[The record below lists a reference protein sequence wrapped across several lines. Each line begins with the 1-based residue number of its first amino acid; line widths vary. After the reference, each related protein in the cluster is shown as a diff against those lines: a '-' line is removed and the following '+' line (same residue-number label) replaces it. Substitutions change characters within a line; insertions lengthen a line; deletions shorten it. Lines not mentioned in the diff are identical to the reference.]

1 MVSEGTPTKRSLVAL
16 ALLALLFS
24 GTVQALISPPLN
36 LWPLHPVSWVPAL
49 LVLERLRGGRAL
61 LAGWL
66 VGASA
71 QAAIFYWVVH
81 TVQTFSNLPTW
92 AAILVLI
99 GFAGVWGF
107 YAAVF
112 AWGYGFIR
120 RAAGWLWPVAI
131 PAWFVACEYLNPQLF
146 PYFQGV
152 AWYQQPWMF
161 LVTGLTGVPGV
172 TFFVLVCNC
181 LVLAAIHQ
189 RRSPSADNRRAVIA
203 GAVAL
208 ASFAVVALG
217 YSQIRLH
224 KIERAEATAD
234 TTRFALLQTNLTV
247 PKSRALSR
255 RGPFAHANL
264 YVDAAKA
271 AIDADP
277 DIDVFVWPEGG
288 MRGSASSRRNE
299 RVLAFADEYDV
310 EIWTGGGGT
319 SVTEDGRRAHHNAAF
334 RIDADG
340 VIGPRYD
347 KNILLP
353 FGEFMPLAGV
363 FPVLRKI
370 KGVGNFDP
378 GRGLVVHETP
388 HGSFVFLICY
398 EAIRH
403 RFVRGGFAAGA
414 DILVNITNDAWF
426 GDTSNPSQHLMLS
439 AIQSAEYG
447 VPLVRTAT
455 TGISAFV
462 DARGVI
468 VDQSEVFTEA
478 LLVRDVK
485 RVRLPTIYAALGDW
499 FAWLCILASAIGLVR
514 GAGLAAPTGRRRWI
528 AWTAVGVA
536 TLTVPL
542 AWLPNPYLPTAD
554 WVMWGVALAS
564 ISAVGWRWRNP

>member
-1 MVSEGTPTKRSLVAL
+1 MAAERTPTKRSLVAIAVL
-16 ALLALLFS
+16 ALVFS

-36 LWPLHPVSWVPAL
+36 LWPLHPISWVPAL
-49 LVLERLRGGRAL
+49 FVLERLRGGRAL

-99 GFAGVWGF
+99 GYAGLWGF

-112 AWGYGFIR
+112 AWGYGAIR
-120 RAAGWLWPVAI
+120 GAAGWLWPVAI

-152 AWYQQPWMF
+152 AWYQQPWIF
-161 LVTGLTGVPGV
+161 LVTGLTGVPGM
-172 TFFVLVCNC
+172 TFFVLLCNC

-189 RRSPSADNRRAVIA
+189 RRAPSPDNRRAVIA

-208 ASFAVVALG
+208 ASFGVVALG
-217 YSQIRLH
+217 YSQVRLH
-224 KIERAEATAD
+224 KIEAAEATAP
-234 TTRFALLQTNLTV
+234 TTRIALLQTDLSV

-264 YVDAAKA
+264 YVDAATKA
-271 AIDADP
+271 MEDDP
-277 DIDVFVWPEGG
+277 EIDVFVWPEGG
-288 MRGSASSRRNE
+288 LRGPASSRRNA
-299 RVLAFADEYDV
+299 RVLDFADEFDV
-310 EIWTGGGGT
+310 EIWTGGGGV
-319 SVTEDGRRAHHNAAF
+319 SEREDGSRARHNAAF
-334 RIDADG
+334 RIDANG
-340 VIGPRYD
+340 KVGPRYD

-353 FGEFMPLAGV
+353 FGEFMPLSGV
-363 FPVLRKI
+363 FPILRKI

-378 GRGLVVHETP
+378 GDGLVVHETP

-403 RFVRGGFAAGA
+403 RYVRGGFRAGA
-414 DILVNITNDAWF
+414 DILVNITYDAWF
-426 GDTSNPSQHLMLS
+426 GDTSNPTQHLMLS
-439 AIQSAEYG
+439 AIQSAEHG

-468 VDQSEVFTEA
+468 TEQSEVFTKD
-478 LLVRDVK
+478 LLVQDVK
-485 RVRLPTIYAALGDW
+485 RVRLPTPYAAVGDW
-499 FAWLCILASAIGLVR
+499 FAWLCILASAFGLV
-514 GAGLAAPTGRRRWI
+514 LAAGSTPRPSRRGWL
-528 AWTAVGVA
+528 AWAGVLVA
-536 TLTVPL
+536 TLSVPL
-542 AWLPNPYLPTAD
+542 AWLPNPYLPILD
-554 WVMWGVALAS
+554 WVFWAVAVASLLAV
-564 ISAVGWRWRNP
+564 AARWRTS